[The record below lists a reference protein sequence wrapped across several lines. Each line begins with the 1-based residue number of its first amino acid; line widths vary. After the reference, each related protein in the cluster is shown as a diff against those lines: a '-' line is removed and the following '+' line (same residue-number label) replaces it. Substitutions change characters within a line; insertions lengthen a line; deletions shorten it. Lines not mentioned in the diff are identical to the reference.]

1 MDCTQCAEE
10 LTAFL
15 DGELSAADAERIKSH
30 LRTCI
35 PCSEEARSLQE
46 VGDFVESNSRVLD
59 PRPESWN
66 MVRARIYRETPESDS
81 RGWAIH
87 RWRFAMAALA
97 LLAALVIGYQQYTGV
112 QQRNLDRYISQYVR
126 ERESRR
132 TQAQND
138 GPDTYNPFMEVKVTV
153 SENPFRSED
162 R

>member
-1 MDCTQCAEE
+1 MDCKQCAEE

-15 DGELSAADAERIKSH
+15 DGELSTANSERVKSH

-35 PCSEEARSLQE
+35 PCSEEVRSLQE

-66 MVRARIYRETPESDS
+66 MVRARIYQEIPESSS
-81 RGWAIH
+81 RDWMSQ
-87 RWRFAMAALA
+87 RWRFAIAALA
-97 LLAALVIGYQQYTGV
+97 VLAAFVIGYGQYIHI

-126 ERESRR
+126 ERETHR

-138 GPDTYNPFMEVKVTV
+138 NPETYNPFIEVKAPV